1 MSQQNSI
8 DANTILDSVH
18 LTVSDFKRALPFY
31 QEVLGLQLNRRQ
43 NGTAYLGAGGKDI
56 VALTENPSAKRA
68 RRATGLYH
76 FAILVPSRFAL
87 AQSLKRIVEK
97 QVPVQGFADH
107 IVSEAIYLPDPD
119 DNGIEIYRDRPRNKW
134 YDAQG
139 NFLIGTEPLDVDDLI
154 QELAER
160 DSSWQGLEPETKLGH
175 MHLHVANI
183 AAAEKFYVDVLGFD
197 LMARY
202 GPSASF
208 TSAGGYH
215 HHIAFNTWAGVG
227 VPPPPPDSIGL
238 REFVIRLP
246 NMLALSQVVDR
257 VRNAGI
263 VIEEVNDGLLVR
275 DPAQNA
281 MILTA
286 GNPNKEKR
294 DG

>member
-1 MSQQNSI
+1 MKTSI
-8 DANTILDSVH
+8 DPHTTLDYVH

-31 QEVLGLQLNRRQ
+31 QDVLGLQLNRRE
-43 NGTAYLGAGGKDI
+43 NGIAYLGAGGKDI
-56 VALTENPSAKRA
+56 VVLTENPSAKRA

-76 FAILVPSRFAL
+76 FAILAPSRLAL
-87 AQSLKRIVEK
+87 AQALKRIAER
-97 QVPVQGFADH
+97 QVPVHGFADH
-107 IVSEAIYLPDPD
+107 LVSEAIYLPDPD
-119 DNGIEIYRDRPRNKW
+119 DNGIEIYRDRPRNEW
-134 YDAQG
+134 YDAHGRLQMA
-139 NFLIGTEPLDVDDLI
+139 TEPLDLDDLLR
-154 QELAER
+154 ELDGH
-160 DSSWQGLEPETKLGH
+160 DSMWQGLAPETRLGH
-175 MHLHVANI
+175 MHLHVAHI
-183 AAAEKFYVDVLGFD
+183 AAAEKFYIDVLGFD

-246 NMLALSQVVDR
+246 SMISLSQVVDR
-257 VRNAGI
+257 VRDAGI
-263 VIEEVNDGLLVR
+263 AIEEVNDGLRVR

-286 GNPNKEKR
+286 KNSN
-294 DG
+294 

>member
-1 MSQQNSI
+1 MNKQNSI
-8 DANTILDSVH
+8 DANTTLDFVH
-18 LTVSDFKRALPFY
+18 LTVSDFNRALPFY
-31 QEVLGLQLNRRQ
+31 QEVLGLQLNRQQ
-43 NGTAYLGAGGKDI
+43 NGTAHLGAGGKDI
-56 VALTENPSAKRA
+56 VVLTENPSAKRA
-68 RRATGLYH
+68 RRTSGLYH

-119 DNGIEIYRDRPRNKW
+119 GNGIEIYRDRPRDDW

-139 NFLIGTEPLDVDDLI
+139 NFLIGTEPLDIDNL
-154 QELAER
+154 LAELDGPDQTWR
-160 DSSWQGLEPETKLGH
+160 GFDPATKLGH

-183 AAAEKFYVDVLGFD
+183 AAAEKFYIDTLGFD

-238 REFVIRLP
+238 REYVVRLP
-246 NMLALSQVVDR
+246 NPDALNQVADR
-257 VRNAGI
+257 IHHAGI
-263 VIEEVNDGLLVR
+263 SIEETEAGLRVR
-275 DPAQNA
+275 DPSQNA
-281 MILTA
+281 MILSAT
-286 GNPNKEKR
+286 N
-294 DG
+294 